1 MRVDNAIILAAGPGS
16 RLSPVTDELPKW
28 LLSLGKHTILSHTLD
43 TLKKGG
49 VENIAVVVGHMRNEI
64 MDRYPELTYYIN
76 SDFREN
82 NILKSLFYAE
92 ESMDDG
98 FIVSYCDIV
107 YPAEIVEK
115 LQEADGDIVLV
126 VDVDWRERYEG
137 RTEHPTDEAELVLL
151 NERGQLERI
160 SKFINPDAAHGEYIG
175 LAKFTPR
182 GSQILKQNYHRARE
196 NKWCGY
202 TERFQD
208 ARSIDAAYLTD
219 MIQEL
224 MDRYYCVHML
234 EISKGWVEIDTHQ
247 DLEYARKYF
256 SS

>member
-1 MRVDNAIILAAGPGS
+1 LKVVNGIILAAGPGS
-16 RLSPVTDELPKW
+16 RLAPLTDELPKC
-28 LLSLGKHTILSHTLD
+28 LLPLGKHTVLSHTFNALR
-43 TLKKGG
+43 KGG
-49 VENIAVVVGHMRNEI
+49 VGKLAVVVGHMRHKI
-64 MDRYPELTYYIN
+64 MKQYPELTYYVN

-92 ESMDDG
+92 ESMDNG
-98 FIVSYCDIV
+98 FIVSYSDIIF
-107 YPAEIVEK
+107 PAETIEK
-115 LQEADGDIVLV
+115 LQKAKGDIVLV

-137 RTEHPTDEAELVLL
+137 RTEHPTDEAELVVLD
-151 NERGQLERI
+151 ERGQIRVI
-160 SKFINPDAAHGEYIG
+160 SKFVNPDAAYGEFIG
-175 LAKFTPR
+175 VAKFSTE
-182 GSQILKQNYHRARE
+182 GSRILRQNYHRARE

-224 MDRYYCVHML
+224 IDRYYSVQMV
-234 EISKGWVEIDTHQ
+234 EISRGWVEIDTHQ
-247 DLEYARKYF
+247 DLEYARRNF